1 MERMIDIIEET
12 EDLGSV
18 SEETLGSLG
27 NQIEVGAM
35 ARTTGLERE

>member
-1 MERMIDIIEET
+1 MERKFDLIEDV